1 MTRALQTDGTHLHG
15 NRGSGDDRTERTRDQ
30 TERRQTDRSRNS
42 KRTRARGA
50 EMTAGMVSEDEG
62 TTSFAKSQVAAIELR
77 VGQNGGPLPFEAI
90 FNFGEPIVN
99 ILRRWR
105 GTG

>member
-1 MTRALQTDGTHLHG
+1 
-15 NRGSGDDRTERTRDQ
+15 
-30 TERRQTDRSRNS
+30 
-42 KRTRARGA
+42 
-50 EMTAGMVSEDEG
+50 MTARMVSEDEG
-62 TTSFAKSQVAAIELR
+62 TTSFAKRQVAAIEIR